1 MRRSSSYADFRFR
14 ISDFGFAPTATPNPQ
29 SSIRSPQSQGSVYL
43 HVLACSL
50 LVSIIGLGSLLAVRV
65 QVRSCRLTRDYAE
78 ARTCAVSAVELGLLH
93 IQQDPTWRTTWP
105 NGTWMQD
112 KPLGS
117 GTFTLQGIDPQDND
131 LADSPYDAVVLTGI
145 GAKGLTRHKARVVLV
160 PVIKPIEALTSCLQ
174 GSGSLQVNAG
184 KKITAVG
191 APVCTNGQL
200 NNDGTIDGS
209 TEAQSINHSGTIT
222 GSLTVPGAVKRMPGA
237 DVISRYAAKATVI
250 AYRATVEKIVL
261 APGCNPYGTVDPN
274 GLYVMNTNN
283 SNLMIRDCRIYGTLV
298 VLAGSGTVTVDN
310 SVLIQNYRPDFP
322 TLLVAGNAVIRCT
335 SATTQ
340 LSEVTLAMNF
350 NPTGA
355 PYNSGTDN
363 DKKDTYPNEI
373 QGLVHISGSL
383 RLQQTARIVGLV
395 ICDGPVTCED
405 TNTITYNASLS
416 TCPPQ
421 WYTYV
426 DGMKLSPQSWKQVV
440 E

>member
-1 MRRSSSYADFRFR
+1 M
-14 ISDFGFAPTATPNPQ
+14 IGETINHP
-29 SSIRSPQSQGSVYL
+29 SSIIHQGGSVYL

-65 QVRSCRLTRDYAE
+65 QVRSCRLMRDYAE

-93 IQQDPTWRTTWP
+93 IKQDAAWRTTWP

-112 KPLGS
+112 QPLGS

-131 LADSPYDAVVLTGI
+131 LADSPYDAVVLTGT

-160 PVIKPIEALTSCLQ
+160 PVIKPIDALTSCLQ
-174 GSGSLQVNAG
+174 GSGSLQVTGG
-184 KKITAVG
+184 KRITAIG

-200 NNDGTIDGS
+200 DNDGTIDGS
-209 TEAQSINHSGTIT
+209 AEAQSIAHTGTIT
-222 GSLTVPGAVKRMPGA
+222 GGPPTVPGVIKRMPDA
-237 DVISRYAAKATVI
+237 DVISRYAAKATAI

-261 APGCNPYGTVDPN
+261 APGCNPYGTADPN
-274 GLYVMNTNN
+274 GLYVMNTGNA
-283 SNLMIRDCRIYGTLV
+283 SLTIRDCRIYGTLV

-310 SVLIQNYRPDFP
+310 SVLIQNYRSDFP
-322 TLLVAGNAVIRCT
+322 ALLVTGNAVIRCT
-335 SATTQ
+335 SASTQ

-355 PYNSGTDN
+355 PYNGSTDN

-383 RLQQTARIVGLV
+383 QLQQTARIVGVV
-395 ICDGPVTCED
+395 ICDGSITCED
-405 TNTITYNASLS
+405 TNTITYNAGLYA
-416 TCPPQ
+416 CPPQ

-426 DGMKLSPQSWKQVV
+426 DGMQLSPGSWRQMV